1 MSDTSEAEF
10 IVERRKMMEQIALY
24 VRFARDHTG
33 ITSLDERVMEV
44 LGAVPRHEFVP
55 SELRQF
61 AYIDQP
67 LPIGYGKTISQPYIV
82 ALMTNLL
89 QIQPNDRILEVG
101 TGLGYHTAILANLA
115 EAVYSVEIIEELAQD
130 ASSRLQQQGYRN
142 IAIQVRDGSFG
153 WPDYAP
159 FDKVL
164 VTAAPE
170 LIPSSLLNQLKA
182 SGKMVVPAGL
192 KDAQQLIVVDKDE
205 SGACHT
211 REILAVRF
219 APLVITH

>member
-10 IVERRKMMEQIALY
+10 IMERRKMVEQIALY
-24 VRFARDHTG
+24 VRFAKGHTG
-33 ITSLDERVMEV
+33 IASLDERVMEV

-55 SELRQF
+55 SGLRQF
-61 AYIDQP
+61 AYLDQP

-82 ALMTNLL
+82 ALMTDLL

-115 EAVYSVEIIEELAQD
+115 EAVYSVEIIEELARD
-130 ASSRLQQQGYRN
+130 ASSRLEQQGYLN
-142 IAIQVRDGSFG
+142 IAMQVRDGSFG

-182 SGKMVVPAGL
+182 SGKMVIPAGL
-192 KDAQQLIVVDKDE
+192 KDAQQLILVEKDE

>member
-1 MSDTSEAEF
+1 MSDTSEVEF
-10 IVERRKMMEQIALY
+10 IVERRKMVEQIALY

-55 SELRQF
+55 SELRQY

-82 ALMTNLL
+82 ALMTDLL

-115 EAVYSVEIIEELAQD
+115 EAVYSVEIIEELARE
-130 ASSRLQQQGYRN
+130 AATRLQQQGYRN
-142 IAIQVRDGSFG
+142 IDIQVRDGSLG
-153 WPDYAP
+153 WPGYAP

-182 SGKMVVPAGL
+182 GGKMVVPAGL
-192 KDAQQLIVVDKDE
+192 EDAQQLILVEKDE

>member
-1 MSDTSEAEF
+1 MSDTSEVEF
-10 IVERRKMMEQIALY
+10 IVERRKMVEQIALY
-24 VRFARDHTG
+24 VRFTRDHTG

-82 ALMTNLL
+82 ALMTDLL

-142 IAIQVRDGSFG
+142 IDVQVRDGSFG

-182 SGKMVVPAGL
+182 RGKMVVPAGL
-192 KDAQQLIVVDKDE
+192 EDAQQLILVEKDE
-205 SGACHT
+205 CGACHT

>member
-10 IVERRKMMEQIALY
+10 IVERRKMVEQIALY
-24 VRFARDHTG
+24 ISYASDHTG
-33 ITSLDERVMEV
+33 ITSLDDRVIDV
-44 LGAVPRHEFVP
+44 LSAVPRHEFVP

-67 LPIGYGKTISQPYIV
+67 LPIGYGKTISQPFMV
-82 ALMTNLL
+82 ALMTDLL
-89 QIQPNDRILEVG
+89 QIQPSDRILELG

-115 EAVYSVEIIEELAQD
+115 EAVYSVEIIEELARD
-130 ASSRLQQQGYRN
+130 ASSRLRKQGYRN
-142 IAIQVRDGSFG
+142 IEIQVRDGSFG

-170 LIPSSLLNQLKA
+170 LIPPSLLNQLKA

-192 KDAQQLIVVDKDE
+192 EDAQQLILVDKDE
-205 SGACHT
+205 FGACHT